1 VSFELI
7 RPRADDAATP
17 ETLVRRSEEADRPAD
32 DAGRWQR
39 IVICRD
45 PGQDTGWDDNVDLGG
60 PWRML
65 DSLMRRE
72 VEHSPVDLRQG
83 PFAFGDE
90 LPLVT

>member
-1 VSFELI
+1 M
-7 RPRADDAATP
+7 
-17 ETLVRRSEEADRPAD
+17 
-32 DAGRWQR
+32 
-39 IVICRD
+39 ICRD